1 MALKRVTDTQSV
13 MYTFSFSAK
22 EGTGVCSAASGGNL
36 GETTGIAD
44 LGGNRND
51 LNENLED

>member
-1 MALKRVTDTQSV
+1 MTDTQSV